1 MLLFTELLMQQ
12 LLYEMFADFQQVY
25 NHIPN
30 HYFFFSACFKKKK
43 KEREKKTK
51 VTIGSFIIELI
62 GGIKE
67 KNRSHFN

>member
-30 HYFFFSACFKKKK
+30 HYFFFFGVFQK
-43 KEREKKTK
+43 EKKRERK
-51 VTIGSFIIELI
+51 
-62 GGIKE
+62 
-67 KNRSHFN
+67 KNESNNRQFYNRADRWYKGKK

>member
-30 HYFFFSACFKKKK
+30 HYFFFFGVFQKEKKRERKKKRK
-43 KEREKKTK
+43 
-51 VTIGSFIIELI
+51 
-62 GGIKE
+62 
-67 KNRSHFN
+67 

>member
-30 HYFFFSACFKKKK
+30 HHFFFGVFQKEKKRERKKKRK
-43 KEREKKTK
+43 
-51 VTIGSFIIELI
+51 
-62 GGIKE
+62 
-67 KNRSHFN
+67 

>member
-30 HYFFFSACFKKKK
+30 HYFFFRRVSKRKKK
-43 KEREKKTK
+43 REKKKTK